1 MRSMKGFTLVEIVI
15 VLTIIAIGTIIAGS
29 NILSWITHNH
39 SVGFQRVVA
48 QRMEEAR
55 NRAVSTQRQH
65 RVVIDTT
72 GNNVSLERG
81 DKGAGSTTWTQ
92 VGSTIT
98 APHGSSIDNVLTTQ
112 GGVTTNTSA
121 GTVSITFNPGC
132 DTFPRDMTR
141 VYLSNALGER
151 GTVRVFGWT
160 SRTRLE
166 NGWT

>member
-1 MRSMKGFTLVEIVI
+1 MRSEKGFTLVEIVI
-15 VLTIIAIGTIIAGS
+15 VLAIIGIGAIIAGS
-29 NILSWITHNH
+29 NILDWITHNH
-39 SVGFQRVVA
+39 SVGFHREVA
-48 QRMEEAR
+48 QMMEEAR
-55 NRAVSTQRQH
+55 TRAISSQRQH
-65 RVVIDTT
+65 RIVVDAAAETI
-72 GNNVSLERG
+72 SLVRG